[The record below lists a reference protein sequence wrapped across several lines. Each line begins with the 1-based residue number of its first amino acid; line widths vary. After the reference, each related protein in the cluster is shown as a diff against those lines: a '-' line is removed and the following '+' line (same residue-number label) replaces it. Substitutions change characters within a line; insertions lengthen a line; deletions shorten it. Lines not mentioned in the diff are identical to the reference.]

1 VDIQDCIQSIFPVH
15 ESLQA
20 ANAGQLMKKKEEYEI
35 LKMSRDRVSSEME
48 ASKQEMQLL
57 ELSSQER
64 QLLENEVKRLSL
76 PGHQSEP
83 TTPPEYAAPIRP
95 NRFSLAGLTSPQ
107 KPPGVSTLHRNT
119 RSGSHHGL
127 GLYPTSDSHTPG
139 QSGASSHRNSDEEE
153 DEEEDSYE
161 AELPLPRRRPA
172 V

>member
-1 VDIQDCIQSIFPVH
+1 MHCMYNACMATIQVRDVTDRTLTTLKVRAARAGQ
-15 ESLQA
+15 SLQ
-20 ANAGQLMKKKEEYEI
+20 GYI
-35 LKMSRDRVSSEME
+35 
-48 ASKQEMQLL
+48 
-57 ELSSQER
+57 R

-107 KPPGVSTLHRNT
+107 KPPGVSPLQRNS

>member
-1 VDIQDCIQSIFPVH
+1 
-15 ESLQA
+15 
-20 ANAGQLMKKKEEYEI
+20 MKKKEEYEI
-35 LKMSRDRVSSEME
+35 LKMSRDRVASEME

-83 TTPPEYAAPIRP
+83 TTPPEYRETTLTAAPIRP
-95 NRFSLAGLTSPQ
+95 NRFSLAGLTSPKQ
-107 KPPGVSTLHRNT
+107 PAVNTTLHRNT
-119 RSGSHHGL
+119 LSGSHHGL

-139 QSGASSHRNSDEEE
+139 QSASSSHRNSDEEE
-153 DEEEDSYE
+153 DEEDDSYE

>member
-1 VDIQDCIQSIFPVH
+1 
-15 ESLQA
+15 
-20 ANAGQLMKKKEEYEI
+20 MKKKEEYEI
-35 LKMSRDRVSSEME
+35 LKMSRDRVASEME

-64 QLLENEVKRLSL
+64 QLLENEVKRLSF
-76 PGHQSEP
+76 PGPQSEP
-83 TTPPEYAAPIRP
+83 TTPPEYRESMTTVPVRP

-107 KPPGVSTLHRNT
+107 KPPAVNPTLHRNT

-139 QSGASSHRNSDEEE
+139 QSGSSSHRNSDEEE